1 MTYSELKTNIANYL
15 NRSDLTSQMDMFI
28 DNVEGEI
35 NRRVRRK
42 EMIKRATATADAQYL
57 SLPTDWL
64 EGINVEITSN
74 DFSPIL
80 QQSIESLD
88 IYRKS
93 INNKTGQPVYFAFV
107 DDTMELAPTPDTSYT
122 LQLTYY
128 SKITALSDNNTSNFL
143 SNNHPDVYLYGAL
156 KHASIYLM
164 EDERVAMFS
173 QLFLC
178 KEEGLMAKL
187 RKTFIIGVTTRKYYG
202 RIFRLFRGQSFRPCV
217 WWRSLHS
224 TINIICRIIYCSTN

>member
-1 MTYSELKTNIANYL
+1 MTYSELKTNIASYL
-15 NRSDLTSQMDMFI
+15 NRSDLTDQMDMFI
-28 DNVEGEI
+28 DNVEGEV

-42 EMIKRATATADAQYL
+42 EMIKRATTTADAQYL
-57 SLPTDWL
+57 SLPNDWL
-64 EGINVEITSN
+64 EAINVEITSN
-74 DFSPIL
+74 NFSPIL

-107 DDTMELAPTPDTSYT
+107 DDTMELAPTPDASYT

-128 SKITALSDNNTSNFL
+128 GKIDALSDSNTSNFL

-173 QLFLC
+173 QLFEKAL
-178 KEEGLMAKL
+178 EELKMEQEKAEFGKGSLMQRRRSYGKAK
-187 RKTFIIGVTTRKYYG
+187 KNVYYW
-202 RIFRLFRGQSFRPCV
+202 S
-217 WWRSLHS
+217 
-224 TINIICRIIYCSTN
+224 NN

>member
-15 NRSDLTSQMDMFI
+15 NRSDLTDQMDMFI
-28 DNVEGEI
+28 DNVEGEV

-57 SLPTDWL
+57 SLPNDWL
-64 EGINVEITSN
+64 EAINVEITSN
-74 DFSPIL
+74 NFSPIL

-107 DDTMELAPTPDTSYT
+107 DDTMELAPTPDASYT

-128 SKITALSDNNTSNFL
+128 GKIDALSDSNTSNFL

-173 QLFLC
+173 QLFEKAL
-178 KEEGLMAKL
+178 EELKMEQEKAEFSKGSLMQRRRSYGKAK
-187 RKTFIIGVTTRKYYG
+187 KNVYYW
-202 RIFRLFRGQSFRPCV
+202 S
-217 WWRSLHS
+217 
-224 TINIICRIIYCSTN
+224 NN